1 MVRFFGFLI
10 GLGFAGVLL
19 ISLIS
24 TISTSLS
31 SPTEPSAEEEFHL
44 YPKEVHFASDGP
56 FGRFDKA
63 QLQRGFQVYKEVCAA
78 CHGLNLVAFYHLE
91 GLGYN
96 EAQIKNIAAEWP
108 IEVPTVNADTGE
120 PATRKAFASD
130 RFPDPYANETAARAG
145 NNNAL
150 PPDLSLMTKARHDG
164 GAYVYSL
171 LTGYA
176 DAKTYKNKEG
186 KPVPAAN
193 QPGQGLYFNPYFA
206 NLNIAM
212 PPPITADGQVTY
224 AEGNPAPTTDQM
236 AKDVSAFLLWTAEP
250 TMDRRK
256 NVGFAVA
263 LFLLIG
269 TVLAYMAYQN
279 LWYSAKRKVRATGP
293 LDPENKAKRA
303 RASRKAGVKG

>member
-19 ISLIS
+19 ISLFS
-24 TISTSLS
+24 TVSTYVS
-31 SPTEPSAEEEFHL
+31 SPPEATAEEEFHRH
-44 YPKEVHFASDGP
+44 PKEVHFASDGP

-78 CHGLNLVAFYHLE
+78 CHSLNRVAFYHLE

-96 EAQIKNIAAEWP
+96 EAQIKNIASAWQT
-108 IEVPTVNADTGE
+108 EVPSVNPETGE
-120 PATRKAFASD
+120 PATRKALSSD
-130 RFPDPYANETAARAG
+130 HFPSPYANETAARAA

-150 PPDLSLMTKARHDG
+150 PPDLSLMTKARHEG

-176 DAKTYKNKEG
+176 DPKSYRNKEG
-186 KPVPAAN
+186 KALPAAN
-193 QPGQGLYFNPYFA
+193 QPGQNLHFNPYFA

-212 PPPITADGQVTY
+212 PPPLTSDGQVTY
-224 AEGNPAPTTDQM
+224 APGNPAPSRDQM
-236 AKDVSAFLLWTAEP
+236 AQDVSAFLAWAAEP
-250 TMDRRK
+250 NLESRRAAGMW
-256 NVGFAVA
+256 VVI
-263 LFLLIG
+263 FLIFV

-279 LWYSAKRKVRATGP
+279 VWATAKRAVRVTGP
-293 LDPENKAKRA
+293 LDPANIA
-303 RASRKAGVKG
+303 RREAADREAGVNT